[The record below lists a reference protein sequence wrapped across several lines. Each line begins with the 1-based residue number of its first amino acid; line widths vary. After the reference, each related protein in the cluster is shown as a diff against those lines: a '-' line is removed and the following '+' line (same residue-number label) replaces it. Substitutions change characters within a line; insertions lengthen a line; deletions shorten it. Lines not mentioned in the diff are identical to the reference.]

1 MQVFDKLVEVLSNPK
16 FVENI
21 FSTISIILVGYYIR
35 KKNIVDEKSGK
46 VISNLVLS
54 VAIPALAFKA
64 FMVPISNDTFTKG
77 RNVFIFGFV
86 AYVILI
92 VLGELFFV
100 KEKGDRKTTLSV
112 LTTFGSTTFF
122 GIPIINGLLG
132 ATGVLYA
139 NIFNLAYRV
148 FLYSYGLIRMSGT
161 KFEKKNLKSIFGNI
175 IVIAT
180 FAGLLIWLFQ
190 GSLPQ
195 VSVMDPK
202 TKEMVN
208 VAFLRIDLTAPWLFK
223 ALTYL
228 ADLSSPLAWLA
239 IGITLGN
246 ISIADAVKEK
256 AAWYYSV
263 VKLLF
268 VPAIFVALI
277 FAINFFL
284 PMGFEAAMGIII
296 MLATPPATVAVA
308 YAIKFDREAVLA
320 SNVSLLATVLS
331 ILAIIFWI
339 VVGQGIFEGL

>member
-64 FMVPISNDTFTKG
+64 FMAPISKETFTKG
-77 RNVFIFGFV
+77 LNVFIFGFV

-228 ADLSSPLAWLA
+228 ADLSSPLAL
-239 IGITLGN
+239 
-246 ISIADAVKEK
+246 S
-256 AAWYYSV
+256 
-263 VKLLF
+263 
-268 VPAIFVALI
+268 LI
-277 FAINFFL
+277 HI
-284 PMGFEAAMGIII
+284 
-296 MLATPPATVAVA
+296 
-308 YAIKFDREAVLA
+308 
-320 SNVSLLATVLS
+320 
-331 ILAIIFWI
+331 
-339 VVGQGIFEGL
+339 